1 VDDSI
6 LGEKTFGAFSD
17 FPVDVA
23 CDNGVI
29 HAVGIQLSPAY
40 SAVGGGVGKTQL

>member
-1 VDDSI
+1 MNDAI

-23 CDNGVI
+23 CDNGLI
-29 HAVGIQLSPAY
+29 HSIGIMCSPGYA
-40 SAVGGGVGKTQL
+40 AVGGGVGQKQL